1 MDEEQIQRMIAELL
15 GKLKTGGVAG
25 GANSLLDSPIS
36 PGSTSYNSIMG
47 GDDGFLPAVTPNTL
61 TDAQLGAG
69 GDRGFATPAER
80 EQAIK
85 AHQVGLLPGTPEY
98 RDYMM
103 NYGQGNEYTL
113 GIDGQ
118 EVGYNFTGDNLS
130 EVGMAQFRDRNN
142 ITANTGGG
150 SDSANLGFTQ
160 PADVITNLSS
170 DFVGGFDTTRGL
182 DTPAQR
188 HSIGE
193 IMGNLN
199 LQEQNKVK
207 MILQNLNDGTAEG
220 RRRQEVFLNG
230 MMDGSIDAGGYGVQD
245 EAWPIGWQ

>member
-15 GKLKTGGVAG
+15 GKLSKGGVAG
-25 GANSLLDSPIS
+25 GANSLLASPIS

-47 GDDGFLPAVTPNTL
+47 GDDGFLPGAVTTSP
-61 TDAQLGAG
+61 
-69 GDRGFATPAER
+69 
-80 EQAIK
+80 EQTAFDEK
-85 AHQVGLLPGTPEY
+85 TTFLQNRAHQVGLLPGTPEY